1 MNPCKWCGN
10 TGPTDKPYKGFCSYC
25 CWHEA
30 MGHWDGWDTEE
41 EEDDEDL

>member
-1 MNPCKWCGN
+1 MNPCKWCG
-10 TGPTDKPYKGFCSYC
+10 TTEKTDKPHKGFCSYC

-41 EEDDEDL
+41 EEEEDE